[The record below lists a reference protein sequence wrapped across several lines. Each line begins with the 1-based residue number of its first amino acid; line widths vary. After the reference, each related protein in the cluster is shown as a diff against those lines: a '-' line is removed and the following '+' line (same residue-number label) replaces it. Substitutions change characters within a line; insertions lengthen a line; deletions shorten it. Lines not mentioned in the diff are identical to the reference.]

1 MLNSYYAFYSA
12 LTVGTVLSIAI
23 CSKVALSFT
32 LPSVKTVKTRNLKLY
47 ENHGRISTSS
57 SDLYYNDTTITP
69 ATPWELLSPNTLVG
83 ANNYHYAHL
92 EALLKATLPRHESN
106 AQINKIL
113 NSSETL
119 LRSLYYEATQQQS
132 FPTAPPGQRKHQII
146 ANTYVD
152 MGAITSIG
160 FDYDYSLLTYTDEFL
175 SLLYD
180 TALSILVR
188 DKRYPKEM
196 CDELKGKFDPLFSIK
211 GLVVDIELGWITHLS
226 YTHKVMMILCLIW
239 NNLSLLVFIVILL
252 LLKKFCQ

>member
-1 MLNSYYAFYSA
+1 MLNSYFVFYSA
-12 LTVGTVLSIAI
+12 VTVGTVLSIAI
-23 CSKVALSFT
+23 CKVASSFT
-32 LPSVKTVKTRNLKLY
+32 LPSFKTVTLRNLKLY

-57 SDLYYNDTTITP
+57 DLYYNDTAITP
-69 ATPWELLSPNTLVG
+69 AAPLELLLPSPLVG
-83 ANNYHYAHL
+83 ANNYHHAHL

-106 AQINKIL
+106 AQVNKIL
-113 NSSETL
+113 NCSETL
-119 LRSLYYEATQQQS
+119 LRSLYFEATQQQS
-132 FPTAPPGQRKHQII
+132 FPTAPSGQRKHQVI

-160 FDYDYSLLTYTDEFL
+160 FDYDYSLMTYTDEFL

-196 CDELKGKFDPLFSIK
+196 CDELKGKFDPTFSIK

-226 YTHKVMMILCLIW
+226 YTHKVR
-239 NNLSLLVFIVILL
+239 
-252 LLKKFCQ
+252 